1 MVVSALMNSLEVR
14 FGRFRLDLG
23 EQRLLREDR
32 PVRLAGR
39 ALDILCALAAAE
51 GGVVTKDELMR
62 RLWPGRAVEE
72 NNLHVHVSALRKA
85 LDADK
90 GGDSHVVTVP
100 SRGYRLVGLQ
110 DPASAR
116 SVAQPLTL
124 PDKPSIAV
132 LPSANRSGDPEQEYL
147 VY

>member
-1 MVVSALMNSLEVR
+1 MVVSDSMNDVEVR

-39 ALDILCALAAAE
+39 ALDILCALAAADGE
-51 GGVVTKDELMR
+51 VVSKDELMR

-85 LDADK
+85 LDVEK
-90 GGDSHVVTVP
+90 NGDSHIVTVP

-110 DPASAR
+110 GSPSAR
-116 SVAQPLTL
+116 VADRQTLTL

-132 LPSANRSGDPEQEYL
+132 LPF
-147 VY
+147 